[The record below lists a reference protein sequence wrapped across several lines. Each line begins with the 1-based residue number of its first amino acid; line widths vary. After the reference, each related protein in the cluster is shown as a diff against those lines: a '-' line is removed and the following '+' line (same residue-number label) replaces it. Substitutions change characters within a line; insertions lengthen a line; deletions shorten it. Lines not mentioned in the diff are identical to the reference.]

1 MGTPVDL
8 KSISIAAPK
17 RLLIRGNIAIEPGRY
32 LGEMKRL
39 AVFSRGELEWS
50 EPEYVIELIAGKF
63 IVALDGAGDK
73 GSEVEHIKQVGAEAD
88 VAPLIAFPGL
98 DDQMKD
104 AEKDVGKPKRK
115 VRIME
120 EEARGKEGVF
130 LKPDI
135 DKDDR
140 DDRHGKQF

>member
-1 MGTPVDL
+1 MNRV
-8 KSISIAAPK
+8 
-17 RLLIRGNIAIEPGRY
+17 GR
-32 LGEMKRL
+32 
-39 AVFSRGELEWS
+39 EL
-50 EPEYVIELIAGKF
+50 VAGKLV
-63 IVALDGAGDK
+63 VALDGAGDK
-73 GSEVEHIKQVGAEAD
+73 GSEVEHVKQVGAEAD
-88 VAPLIAFPGL
+88 VAPLIAFPGF

-140 DDRHGKQF
+140 DDRQGQSVMGGRGFDSSRMRLGGGHDYFPSMTAGRQRQRPRNKERVRSLARP